1 MNSSLKTF
9 KQFQSASGL
18 IKMVISQHASAR
30 LQVVSSAQTGV
41 PQAYQQSLPERQDGA
56 NQGQSAPMA
65 LAQNSGL
72 IDVDE
77 ALLSSHYQ

>member
-18 IKMVISQHASAR
+18 IKMVISQHATPR
-30 LQVVSSAQTGV
+30 LRVASSAQTGV

-65 LAQNSGL
+65 LAQNPEL
-72 IDVDE
+72 IDVDG

>member
-1 MNSSLKTF
+1 
-9 KQFQSASGL
+9 
-18 IKMVISQHASAR
+18 MVISQHASAR

-41 PQAYQQSLPERQDGA
+41 PQAYQQSLSERQDGA

-72 IDVDE
+72 IDVDG

>member
-1 MNSSLKTF
+1 
-9 KQFQSASGL
+9 
-18 IKMVISQHASAR
+18 MVISQHASAR

-65 LAQNSGL
+65 LAQNSEL
-72 IDVDE
+72 IDVDG